1 MVQEDPY
8 SWSPVTSSAPQG
20 LVLRLVLLNFF
31 INNLDEGIQ
40 CSLSKSADD
49 TKLGGVAD
57 TPEGCAAIHQDLD
70 RVEGWAER
78 NLREFHKGKHTV
90 LHLGRNNCMYQYRLW
105 DDLLERSSA
114 EEDLGVLMDNRLTM
128 NQKGALVATKANGN
142 LKRM

>member
-1 MVQEDPY
+1 MFPRGSVPC
-8 SWSPVTSSAPQG
+8 PV
-20 LVLRLVLLNFF
+20 FF
-31 INNLDEGIQ
+31 NIFISDLDEGIE
-40 CSLSKSADD
+40 CTLTKFACE